1 MKEWLNFLRL
11 GEYNDMLTRQ
21 GYTDIDIVTGIM
33 WEDLED
39 IGIRKLGVNSVN
51 YILLI
56 FFKFHFCLS
65 NDASDNHRKRNIN
78 LPFYQRLKTI
88 CANKLNIGLF

>member
-56 FFKFHFCLS
+56 F
-65 NDASDNHRKRNIN
+65 
-78 LPFYQRLKTI
+78 
-88 CANKLNIGLF
+88 LNFTFV

>member
-39 IGIRKLGVNSVN
+39 IGIQKLGVNS
-51 YILLI
+51 LLH
-56 FFKFHFCLS
+56 FTYLFKFSVTHIVVFSSAVLS
-65 NDASDNHRKRNIN
+65 
-78 LPFYQRLKTI
+78 L
-88 CANKLNIGLF
+88 